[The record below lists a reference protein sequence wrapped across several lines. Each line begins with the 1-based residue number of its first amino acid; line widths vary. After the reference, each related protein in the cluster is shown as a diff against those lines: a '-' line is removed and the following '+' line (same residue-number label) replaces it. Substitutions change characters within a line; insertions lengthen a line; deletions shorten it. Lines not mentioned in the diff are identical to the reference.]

1 MVSHCKKSRFE
12 SYCALHV
19 HFLLTAMLLDKT
31 WQGADVVAGQLSGHR
46 PVLVLARVREHRAHQ
61 GDAGGEEGQ
70 RDADQGPLGLLR
82 GELPLPPVHDVHPQ
96 PPDVLLALLQVG
108 HGAPAVRH
116 LVVQRPK
123 AGQLGE
129 LGEAGELD
137 AGAEVGG
144 DVHQGAGHA
153 PHQGHL
159 GTVGAGHRGGV
170 EEGERGRGSCRWL
183 LHLVRSG
190 QDERVQERLTKCLDD
205 ELLADL
211 VEPIPVTFQPGTV
224 SIVRCR
230 WIGKLDREL
239 KVALGLWSGLPAE
252 IRSE

>member
-1 MVSHCKKSRFE
+1 MASHFKKSRFE

-19 HFLLTAMLLDKT
+19 QFLLTAMLLDET
-31 WQGADVVAGQLSGHR
+31 WQGADVVAGQLPGHS

-70 RDADQGPLGLLR
+70 RDADQGPLGLLW

-96 PPDVLLALLQVG
+96 PPDVLLALLQIG
-108 HGAPAVRH
+108 HGVPAVHH
-116 LVVQRPK
+116 LVVQRPQ
-123 AGQLGE
+123 AGQLRE

-170 EEGERGRGSCRWL
+170 EEGERGRGGCRWL
-183 LHLVRSG
+183 LHLVRSS
-190 QDERVQERLTKCLDD
+190 QDEWV
-205 ELLADL
+205 
-211 VEPIPVTFQPGTV
+211 
-224 SIVRCR
+224 
-230 WIGKLDREL
+230 
-239 KVALGLWSGLPAE
+239 
-252 IRSE
+252 

>member
-1 MVSHCKKSRFE
+1 MVSHFKNSRFE

-19 HFLLTAMLLDKT
+19 QFLLTAMLLDEI
-31 WQGADVVAGQLSGHR
+31 WQGADVVAGQLPGHR
-46 PVLVLARVREHRAHQ
+46 PVLVLARVREHRTHQ

-108 HGAPAVRH
+108 HGAPGVHH
-116 LVVQRPK
+116 LVVQRPQ
-123 AGQLGE
+123 AGQLRE

-170 EEGERGRGSCRWL
+170 EEGKRGRGGCRWL
-183 LHLVRSG
+183 LHLVRSS
-190 QDERVQERLTKCLDD
+190 Q
-205 ELLADL
+205 
-211 VEPIPVTFQPGTV
+211 
-224 SIVRCR
+224 
-230 WIGKLDREL
+230 
-239 KVALGLWSGLPAE
+239 
-252 IRSE
+252 IRMRGFK

>member
-1 MVSHCKKSRFE
+1 MVSHFKKSRFE
-12 SYCALHV
+12 SYRALHV
-19 HFLLTAMLLDKT
+19 QFLLTAMLLDET
-31 WQGADVVAGQLSGHR
+31 WQGADVVAGQMPGHR

-70 RDADQGPLGLLR
+70 RDADQGPLGLLW

-96 PPDVLLALLQVG
+96 PPDVLLALLQIG
-108 HGAPAVRH
+108 HGVPAVHH
-116 LVVQRPK
+116 LVVQRPQ
-123 AGQLGE
+123 AGQLRE

-170 EEGERGRGSCRWL
+170 EEGERGRGGCRWL
-183 LHLVRSG
+183 LHLVRSS
-190 QDERVQERLTKCLDD
+190 Q
-205 ELLADL
+205 
-211 VEPIPVTFQPGTV
+211 
-224 SIVRCR
+224 
-230 WIGKLDREL
+230 
-239 KVALGLWSGLPAE
+239 
-252 IRSE
+252 IRMRGFK

>member
-1 MVSHCKKSRFE
+1 
-12 SYCALHV
+12 
-19 HFLLTAMLLDKT
+19 MLLDET
-31 WQGADVVAGQLSGHR
+31 WQGADVVAGQMPGHR

-70 RDADQGPLGLLR
+70 RDADQGPLGLLW

-108 HGAPAVRH
+108 HGAPGVHH
-116 LVVQRPK
+116 LVVQRPQ
-123 AGQLGE
+123 AGQLRE

-159 GTVGAGHRGGV
+159 GAVGAGHRGGV
-170 EEGERGRGSCRWL
+170 EEGERGRGGCRWL
-183 LHLVRSG
+183 LHLVRSS
-190 QDERVQERLTKCLDD
+190 QDEWV
-205 ELLADL
+205 
-211 VEPIPVTFQPGTV
+211 
-224 SIVRCR
+224 
-230 WIGKLDREL
+230 
-239 KVALGLWSGLPAE
+239 
-252 IRSE
+252 

>member
-1 MVSHCKKSRFE
+1 MASHFKRSRFE

-19 HFLLTAMLLDKT
+19 QFLLTAMLLDET
-31 WQGADVVAGQLSGHR
+31 WQGADVVAGQLPGHR
-46 PVLVLARVREHRAHQ
+46 PVLVLARVREHRPHQ

-70 RDADQGPLGLLR
+70 RDADQGPLGLLW

-96 PPDVLLALLQVG
+96 PPDVLLALLQIG
-108 HGAPAVRH
+108 HGVPAVHH
-116 LVVQRPK
+116 LVVQRPQ
-123 AGQLGE
+123 AGQLRE

-170 EEGERGRGSCRWL
+170 EEGERGRGGCRWL
-183 LHLVRSG
+183 LHLVRSS
-190 QDERVQERLTKCLDD
+190 QDEWV
-205 ELLADL
+205 
-211 VEPIPVTFQPGTV
+211 
-224 SIVRCR
+224 
-230 WIGKLDREL
+230 
-239 KVALGLWSGLPAE
+239 
-252 IRSE
+252 

>member
-1 MVSHCKKSRFE
+1 
-12 SYCALHV
+12 
-19 HFLLTAMLLDKT
+19 MLLDKT

-190 QDERVQERLTKCLDD
+190 QVERVQERLTKCLDD

-230 WIGKLDREL
+230 WKLAKLDREL
-239 KVALGLWSGLPAE
+239 KVALGLWSGLPTE